1 MPTTR
6 PGRASNLLKV
16 TEPRQPETK
25 TDLLETTDPVA
36 RAQGKTEDRA
46 DLTEARSE
54 AKAKRPSWFRLG
66 PGLITG
72 AADDDPTAIG
82 TYSIAGAQ
90 FGYRLLWLAPLGVPL
105 MIAVQEM
112 CGRAALVTSQ
122 GLAAIIKRHYPRWVL
137 YAALGL
143 LVAPNIINVY
153 ADLNV
158 MAASMQMLF
167 GLPFA
172 LWLTVLTV
180 AIVTAQI
187 AIPYKHYVKV
197 LKYTCLALL
206 AYLVLAVLPRAHVH
220 WGQALRG
227 MVMPGWSS
235 QRDYLLTV
243 VGVLGT
249 TISPYLFFWQAG
261 EQVEEDIAEGLTDD
275 AGRRT
280 GRVRASEIRSVR
292 SDTAVGMIASQL
304 IAGAII
310 VSAAATLHASGHTNI
325 NTAPDAARALLPL
338 GAAAYWL
345 FGLGI
350 LGSGL
355 LTVPTLGGSAAYAVS
370 ETLGWRNGLYR
381 RFGRARGFYITLAAV
396 IAVGYLLNFAHV
408 ISPLKALLYAAV
420 LNGLAAPPLIVLLLL
435 ICNNRTIMG
444 EHTNG
449 WLANSVGAL
458 TAGLMG
464 VAAAVF
470 LWVTL

>member
-1 MPTTR
+1 M
-6 PGRASNLLKV
+6 

-36 RAQGKTEDRA
+36 RAQGKVEDRA

-54 AKAKRPSWFRLG
+54 APAKPKRSSWLRLG

-72 AADDDPTAIG
+72 AAGDDPTAIG

-90 FGYRLLWLAPLGVPL
+90 FGYWLLWLAPLGVPL

-122 GLAAIIKRHYPRWVL
+122 GLAAIIKRHYPRWML
-137 YAALGL
+137 YAALVL
-143 LVAPNIINVY
+143 LVVPNIINVY

-158 MAASMQMLF
+158 MAAAMQMLF
-167 GLPFA
+167 GLPVA

-180 AIVTAQI
+180 AIVAAQI
-187 AIPYKHYVKV
+187 AIPYKYYVKV
-197 LKYTCLALL
+197 LKYTCLTLL
-206 AYLVLAVLPRAHVH
+206 AYVVIAVLPRAQVD
-220 WGQALRG
+220 WGAALRG
-227 MVMPGWSS
+227 MAPAWSS
-235 QRDYLLTV
+235 RRDYLLTV

-261 EQVEEDIAEGLTDD
+261 EQVEEDIAGGRTDD
-275 AGRRT
+275 AGRRS
-280 GRVRASEIRSVR
+280 GRVHASEIRTVR

-310 VSAAATLHASGHTNI
+310 VSAAATLHAAGHTNL
-325 NTAPDAARALLPL
+325 NTAADAARALLPL

-355 LTVPTLGGSAAYAVS
+355 LTVPTLGGSAAYAIA

-381 RFGRARGFYITLAAV
+381 RFGRARGFYITIAAV
-396 IAVGYLLNFAHV
+396 IAVGYLLNFVHV
-408 ISPLKALLYAAV
+408 ISPLQALLYAAV

-444 EHTNG
+444 KHTNG